1 MAELLDRAQDGCL
14 TGGIQQC
21 CGFIEE
27 QKCCFAGQ
35 RTGDGQTL
43 LLAATQGVNR
53 SSCHLCQSDLLHQS
67 MDSVTLFMT
76 AQAGRQIE
84 QKLAAAAGQQKLVVW
99 ILEDKGWPQLMANKA

>member
-1 MAELLDRAQDGCL
+1 MTA
-14 TGGIQQC
+14 GIQQS
-21 CGFIEE
+21 GGLVEK
-27 QKCCFAGQ
+27 QKRCFTGQ
-35 RTGDGQTL
+35 RAGDGQAL
-43 LLAATQGVNR
+43 LLPSAQGVNR
-53 SSCHLCQSDLLHQS
+53 TASHPCKPDLLHQS